1 MFEKILHV
9 LLHTLEESILTLPV
23 LFICYLLIELLE
35 DKILRKYKTSKLLK
49 NKWAPV
55 VSAGFGLIPQCG
67 FSVVA
72 TDLYSKKAITIGSLM
87 AIFIATS
94 DEALPLLL
102 ANPKNYIS
110 LAIIMGVKFIY
121 AIIIGLSVD
130 LFVSARNKKKKQLL
144 STQQNKN
151 IVVDVS
157 KNSSE
162 EKHKEEHNH
171 DHKNENDHDHEHEEE
186 HNKNEEITGCC
197 HHNLNNKHNKIKDLF
212 IHPLIH
218 SVKIFAFILLFSFVF
233 GLIVE
238 FVGKESITNFMLS
251 TGFFEPFITAMVG
264 IIPNCAASVLI
275 TQVFLMGGIS
285 IGSCI
290 AGLCM
295 NSGIAIIMLFKMNKN
310 VKNNLIIL
318 SSLYL
323 LSCAIGIIINLI
335 I

>member
-9 LLHTLEESILTLPV
+9 LLHTLKESILTLPV

-35 DKILRKYKTSKLLK
+35 DKILRKYKSTRLLK

-102 ANPKNYIS
+102 ANPNNYIS
-110 LAIIMGVKFIY
+110 LAIIMSVKFIY
-121 AIIIGLSVD
+121 AVIIGLSVD
-130 LFVSARNKKKKQLL
+130 LFVNARNKKKIQLL
-144 STQQNKN
+144 KANRNENVVINKVEDN
-151 IVVDVS
+151 
-157 KNSSE
+157 KE
-162 EKHKEEHNH
+162 EKIVKDKEHNH
-171 DHKNENDHDHEHEEE
+171 KHDEEHDHKHEH
-186 HNKNEEITGCC
+186 KTEEITGCC

-218 SVKIFAFILLFSFVF
+218 SIKIFAFILLFSFAF
-233 GLIVE
+233 GLVVE
-238 FVGKESITNFMLS
+238 FVGEDSIKNFMLS
-251 TGFFEPFITAMVG
+251 TGFFEPFISSFVG
-264 IIPNCAASVLI
+264 LIPNCAASVLI

-295 NSGIAIIMLFKMNKN
+295 NCGIALIMLFKMNKN
-310 VKNNLIIL
+310 IKVNLLIL
-318 SSLYL
+318 SSLYI
-323 LSCAIGIIINLI
+323 LSCAIGVVINLI
-335 I
+335 V